1 MPTTWGQIREEFSD
15 LYRDSSTSFIG
26 NAAGTGSEI
35 YRMLRR
41 VLRMIDAPEAYTF
54 QESEYTLTLTGAS
67 RYDLD
72 ALIPGWKRIKS
83 ITTNTASNL
92 SAYPISLRAVD
103 IQDFQSL
110 CDTYAYTIY
119 QNRYLD
125 LYNPSGNFISG
136 ALKIVYYTAY
146 LVKDGSTNLYKALPT
161 SDSDYF
167 ALPER
172 FSDVVPEG
180 LAMLAF
186 RKDRS
191 NRDDYRDAKAAFES
205 RLVELR
211 ENHSITVDTPIQ
223 RMTASF

>member
-26 NAAGTGSEI
+26 NASGTSSEI

-41 VLRMIDAPEAYTF
+41 VLRLIDAPEAYTF

-72 ALIPGWKRIKS
+72 TLIPGWKRIKS

-92 SAYPISLRAVD
+92 SAYPIALKAVD
-103 IQDFQSL
+103 IKDFQSL
-110 CDTYAYTIY
+110 LDTYAYTIY

-146 LVKDGSTNLYKALPT
+146 LVKDSGTGAFKPLPT
-161 SDSDYF
+161 SDNDYF

-172 FSDVVPEG
+172 FNDVISEG

-205 RLVELR
+205 RLFELR